1 MPHHDGLPLVF
12 QFPEEDT
19 QPESQEHKAL
29 WDELELALREDVV
42 HVPAPVPAPVAPTA
56 PAPIPVALMGWE
68 PHIVAELDPTGFHEV
83 PADFHALVHLPA
95 DAPARALTR
104 TPVPVPVHLPAHAPA
119 RALTCAPVPVP
130 VHTNVSA
137 APLTAPVP
145 ARVPVPPS
153 AAWMAAVDR
162 FLAPTPVASSRQL
175 TRSEVQNIL
184 AFLEARPTSRSTPT
198 TAQDVAVAGGAGAAA
213 TTTTPQAAPP
223 PPTPW
228 PLYLG
233 GGREGSSNPS
243 PGASLSL
250 P

>member
-1 MPHHDGLPLVF
+1 MF

-29 WDELELALREDVV
+29 WDELELALREDAAP
-42 HVPAPVPAPVAPTA
+42 VPAPVPAPVALTT

-68 PHIVAELDPTGFHEV
+68 PHIVAELDATGFHEV
-83 PADFHALVHLPA
+83 PADFHA
-95 DAPARALTR
+95 
-104 TPVPVPVHLPAHAPA
+104 PVHLPAHAPA
-119 RALTCAPVPVP
+119 RALTCVPVPVP

-198 TAQDVAVAGGAGAAA
+198 TAQDAAVAVGQWPDDTQSTAEK
-213 TTTTPQAAPP
+213 PL
-223 PPTPW
+223 PTARN
-228 PLYLG
+228 L
-233 GGREGSSNPS
+233 N
-243 PGASLSL
+243 L

>member
-29 WDELELALREDVV
+29 WDELELALREDAAP
-42 HVPAPVPAPVAPTA
+42 VPAPVPAPVAPTA

-83 PADFHALVHLPA
+83 PIDFHSPVHLPAHALVH
-95 DAPARALTR
+95 ALTR
-104 TPVPVPVHLPAHAPA
+104 TPMPVPVHLPAHAHA

-137 APLTAPVP
+137 APLTPHVP
-145 ARVPVPPS
+145 ARVPVPPL
-153 AAWMAAVDR
+153 AAWMTVVDR

-175 TRSEVQNIL
+175 TRSKVQNIL

-198 TAQDVAVAGGAGAAA
+198 TAQDAAVAVG
-213 TTTTPQAAPP
+213 
-223 PPTPW
+223 
-228 PLYLG
+228 
-233 GGREGSSNPS
+233 
-243 PGASLSL
+243 
-250 P
+250 

>member
-29 WDELELALREDVV
+29 WDELELALREDV
-42 HVPAPVPAPVAPTA
+42 APVTAPIPAPVAPTV

-68 PHIVAELDPTGFHEV
+68 PHIVAELDATGFHEV
-83 PADFHALVHLPA
+83 PADFHA
-95 DAPARALTR
+95 
-104 TPVPVPVHLPAHAPA
+104 PVHLPA

-175 TRSEVQNIL
+175 TRSWRPKSRTL
-184 AFLEARPTSRSTPT
+184 WPSLKLGPTSRSTPT
-198 TAQDVAVAGGAGAAA
+198 TAQDAAVAVGQWPDDTQSTAEE
-213 TTTTPQAAPP
+213 PL
-223 PPTPW
+223 PTA
-228 PLYLG
+228 
-233 GGREGSSNPS
+233 RRRHRRRVI
-243 PGASLSL
+243 
-250 P
+250 

>member
-29 WDELELALREDVV
+29 WDELELALREDVAP
-42 HVPAPVPAPVAPTA
+42 VPAPVPAPVAPTA

-83 PADFHALVHLPA
+83 PADFHA
-95 DAPARALTR
+95 
-104 TPVPVPVHLPAHAPA
+104 PVHLPAHAPA

-130 VHTNVSA
+130 VHMNVSA

-198 TAQDVAVAGGAGAAA
+198 TAQDTAVAVGQWPEDTRS
-213 TTTTPQAAPP
+213 TTEEPL
-223 PPTPW
+223 PTARRP
-228 PLYLG
+228 
-233 GGREGSSNPS
+233 RRRRVI
-243 PGASLSL
+243 
-250 P
+250 

>member
-19 QPESQEHKAL
+19 QPESEEHKAL
-29 WDELELALREDVV
+29 WDELELALREDAAP
-42 HVPAPVPAPVAPTA
+42 VPAPVPAPVAPTA

-83 PADFHALVHLPA
+83 PADFHAPVHLPA
-95 DAPARALTR
+95 HAPARALMR

-130 VHTNVSA
+130 MHTNVSA

-145 ARVPVPPS
+145 SRVPVPPS

-198 TAQDVAVAGGAGAAA
+198 TAQDAAVAVS
-213 TTTTPQAAPP
+213 Q
-223 PPTPW
+223 W
-228 PLYLG
+228 P
-233 GGREGSSNPS
+233 NDT
-243 PGASLSL
+243 
-250 P
+250 

>member
-29 WDELELALREDVV
+29 WDELELALREDA
-42 HVPAPVPAPVAPTA
+42 APVPAPVPVPIAPTA

-83 PADFHALVHLPA
+83 PADFHA
-95 DAPARALTR
+95 
-104 TPVPVPVHLPAHAPA
+104 PVHLPAHAPA
-119 RALTCAPVPVP
+119 RALTCVPVPVP
-130 VHTNVSA
+130 VHTNVSV
-137 APLTAPVP
+137 APLPAPVP

-198 TAQDVAVAGGAGAAA
+198 MAQDAAVAVGQWPDDTQSTAEE
-213 TTTTPQAAPP
+213 PL
-223 PPTPW
+223 PTARRP
-228 PLYLG
+228 
-233 GGREGSSNPS
+233 RRRRVI
-243 PGASLSL
+243 
-250 P
+250 

>member
-29 WDELELALREDVV
+29 WDELELALREDTAP
-42 HVPAPVPAPVAPTA
+42 VPAPVSAPVAPTA

-83 PADFHALVHLPA
+83 PADFH
-95 DAPARALTR
+95 
-104 TPVPVPVHLPAHAPA
+104 VPVHLPVHAPA
-119 RALTCAPVPVP
+119 RALTCAPMPVP

-198 TAQDVAVAGGAGAAA
+198 TAQDAAVAVG
-213 TTTTPQAAPP
+213 Q
-223 PPTPW
+223 W
-228 PLYLG
+228 PDDT
-233 GGREGSSNPS
+233 
-243 PGASLSL
+243 
-250 P
+250 

>member
-29 WDELELALREDVV
+29 WDELELALREDAAP
-42 HVPAPVPAPVAPTA
+42 VPAPVPAPVAPTA

-83 PADFHALVHLPA
+83 PADFHAPVHLPA
-95 DAPARALTR
+95 HAPARALTR

-153 AAWMAAVDR
+153 AAWMVAVDR

-198 TAQDVAVAGGAGAAA
+198 TAQDAAVAVGQWPDDTQSTAEE
-213 TTTTPQAAPP
+213 PL
-223 PPTPW
+223 PTARRP
-228 PLYLG
+228 
-233 GGREGSSNPS
+233 RRCRVI
-243 PGASLSL
+243 
-250 P
+250 

>member
-29 WDELELALREDVV
+29 WDELELALREDAAP
-42 HVPAPVPAPVAPTA
+42 VPAPVPAPVAPTA

-68 PHIVAELDPTGFHEV
+68 PHIVAELDATGFHEV
-83 PADFHALVHLPA
+83 PADFHA
-95 DAPARALTR
+95 
-104 TPVPVPVHLPAHAPA
+104 PVHLPAHAPA

-198 TAQDVAVAGGAGAAA
+198 TAQDAAVAVGQWPDDTQSTAEE
-213 TTTTPQAAPP
+213 PL
-223 PPTPW
+223 PTARRP
-228 PLYLG
+228 
-233 GGREGSSNPS
+233 RRRRVI
-243 PGASLSL
+243 
-250 P
+250 

>member
-29 WDELELALREDVV
+29 WDEIELAMREYAAP
-42 HVPAPVPAPVAPTA
+42 VPAPVPAPVAPTA

-83 PADFHALVHLPA
+83 PADFHA
-95 DAPARALTR
+95 
-104 TPVPVPVHLPAHAPA
+104 PVHLPVHAPA
-119 RALTCAPVPVP
+119 RALTCAPMPVP

-153 AAWMAAVDR
+153 VAWMAAVDR
-162 FLAPTPVASSRQL
+162 FLAPTLVASSRQL

-184 AFLEARPTSRSTPT
+184 AFLEARPTSRSTPA
-198 TAQDVAVAGGAGAAA
+198 TAQDAAVAVGQWPDDTQSTAEE
-213 TTTTPQAAPP
+213 PL
-223 PPTPW
+223 PTARRP
-228 PLYLG
+228 
-233 GGREGSSNPS
+233 RRRRVI
-243 PGASLSL
+243 
-250 P
+250 

>member
-29 WDELELALREDVV
+29 WDELELALREDAAP
-42 HVPAPVPAPVAPTA
+42 VPAPVPAPVASTA
-56 PAPIPVALMGWE
+56 PAPIPMALMGWE
-68 PHIVAELDPTGFHEV
+68 PHIVAELDATGFHEV
-83 PADFHALVHLPA
+83 PADFHAPVHLPA
-95 DAPARALTR
+95 HAPARALTC
-104 TPVPVPVHLPAHAPA
+104 TPMPVLVHLPAHAPA

-137 APLTAPVP
+137 TPLTTPVP

-175 TRSEVQNIL
+175 TRSKVQNIL
-184 AFLEARPTSRSTPT
+184 AFLEARPTSRSTLT
-198 TAQDVAVAGGAGAAA
+198 MAQGAAVAVGQWPDDTQITAEE
-213 TTTTPQAAPP
+213 PL
-223 PPTPW
+223 PTARRP
-228 PLYLG
+228 
-233 GGREGSSNPS
+233 RRRRVI
-243 PGASLSL
+243 
-250 P
+250 